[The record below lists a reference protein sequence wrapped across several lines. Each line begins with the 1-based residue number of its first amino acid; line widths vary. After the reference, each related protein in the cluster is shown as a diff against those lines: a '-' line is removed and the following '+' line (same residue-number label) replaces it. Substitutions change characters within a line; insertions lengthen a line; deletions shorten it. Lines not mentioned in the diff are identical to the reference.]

1 MSVFWVILVRIQYKC
16 GKLRTRITPNTDT
29 FYAVTRVR
37 SHNQEF
43 SSPKIT
49 SHVGSIS
56 PKIISHLINFFLIF
70 TVDTHLPP
78 SISYLQL
85 KFYRRIDVSFVQLLL
100 WVFFCSWISLYMI
113 GVTLFCISLHF
124 NWWWCWWGSL
134 RSRDRHIHNNPFKRS
149 FLSLC
154 LSHLYYY
161 PILKI
166 VTTRDLF
173 KIHQP
178 CNFEYKYNL
187 APGPFP
193 KQKLYQS

>member
-1 MSVFWVILVRIQYKC
+1 MSVFWV
-16 GKLRTRITPNTDT
+16 
-29 FYAVTRVR
+29 
-37 SHNQEF
+37 NQEF

-70 TVDTHLPP
+70 TVDTYLPP

-85 KFYRRIDVSFVQLLL
+85 KFYRCINVSFVQLLL
-100 WVFFCSWISLYMI
+100 WVFCCSWISLYLI

-134 RSRDRHIHNNPFKRS
+134 RSRDRHIHNSPFKRS

-178 CNFEYKYNL
+178 YSL

-193 KQKLYQS
+193 KQKLYQSQSMVTQK